1 MNFTSPNE
9 LNTSARKNSIPETT
23 KHLGTNNYFH
33 FSGGFISTYFWQAEN
48 IVKLEIL
55 YRPEVYNI

>member
-1 MNFTSPNE
+1 MNQTLFLERTVV
-9 LNTSARKNSIPETT
+9 LQQQNTKGQIIISIF
-23 KHLGTNNYFH
+23 LDGYF
-33 FSGGFISTYFWQAEN
+33 IPTYFWQAEN